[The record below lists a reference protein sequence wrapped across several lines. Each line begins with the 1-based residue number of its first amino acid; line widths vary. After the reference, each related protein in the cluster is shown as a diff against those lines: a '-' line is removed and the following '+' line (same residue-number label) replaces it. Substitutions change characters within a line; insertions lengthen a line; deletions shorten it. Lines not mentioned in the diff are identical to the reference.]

1 MNASL
6 EQSIIERLHDL
17 DDARLA
23 EVFDFVEF
31 LRSRPPRSLQAM
43 TGLLSASATG
53 SGEEVMEVLR
63 EMTAER
69 AVSVDAAEHLIQK

>member
-23 EVFDFVEF
+23 EVCDFVEF
-31 LRSRPPRSLQAM
+31 LRSRPPRPLQAM
-43 TGLLSASATG
+43 TG
-53 SGEEVMEVLR
+53 
-63 EMTAER
+63 
-69 AVSVDAAEHLIQK
+69 